1 MKEGNNNS
9 FGSKI
14 GAVLVAAGSA
24 IGLGSIWRFP
34 YIAGENGGGAFVLL
48 YLICVLLLGIPV
60 MLSEFAI
67 GTHTRKGPVK
77 AYEQFSKW
85 WKPLGYNSIIVS
97 TLISGFYYI
106 VAGWSLYYFVAS
118 INGTLYSGEE
128 FHSIFESFT
137 SSWQEPLYTMLFI
150 FMTHVIVA
158 RGVRKGLERTAEWV
172 MPILFIMMLAMALRA
187 ATMPGAREGYEFFF
201 KPDFSKA
208 FTIKTIVNAI
218 GQAFFSLS
226 IGLGCLITFSSYFK
240 KGTNLS
246 TTAWSSSMLTFL
258 VAVLSGMVIFPAVFS
273 VKGLEPTQGPT
284 LIFETLPFVFKDMA
298 MPEFWSAIFFLLITL
313 AALTSTITFHEVIT
327 ESFQEHHNLS
337 RSMGAAVSTAIAVV
351 SAILCLWSDKI
362 FDFFD
367 MITADVLMPLGGL
380 FTSVFAGWYLD
391 RKIFRKE
398 ISNDGTLRAPLFG
411 LLVFLLKW
419 VAPLLIGTTFIY
431 NLAF

>member
-48 YLICVLLLGIPV
+48 YLVCVLLLGIPV

-67 GTHTRKGPVK
+67 GTYTRKGPVK
-77 AYEQFSKW
+77 AYAQFSKW

-246 TTAWSSSMLTFL
+246 TTAWSSAMLTFL
-258 VAVLSGMVIFPAVFS
+258 VALLSGMVIFPAVFS

-298 MPEFWSAIFFLLITL
+298 MPEFWSAIFFLLIAL

-327 ESFQEHHNLS
+327 EYFQEHHSLS
-337 RSMGAAVSTAIAVV
+337 RKMGAAVSTAIAVV